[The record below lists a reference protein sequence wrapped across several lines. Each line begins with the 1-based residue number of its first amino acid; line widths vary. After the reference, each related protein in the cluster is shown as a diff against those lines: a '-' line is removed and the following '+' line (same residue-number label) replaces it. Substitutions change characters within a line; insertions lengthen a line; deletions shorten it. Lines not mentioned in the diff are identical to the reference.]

1 MLDYKEP
8 EKNIQLDSM
17 VLTWSDLSIIQDFF
31 IDAIQPEADGK
42 PLIELPNYLKV
53 FLNDTEENN
62 LDSLLCKTLQSDG
75 SGLSQTH
82 LQQHSDLPQEGLSIS
97 AQKQQLDSNVL
108 YLLFTSEKVKEI
120 PVPKQPKDI
129 PKEERKQYLLKEHI
143 KMLLKSPI
151 VNIDSLIPLIKT
163 NDQQI
168 A

>member
-62 LDSLLCKTLQSDG
+62 LDSLLCKTL
-75 SGLSQTH
+75 
-82 LQQHSDLPQEGLSIS
+82 
-97 AQKQQLDSNVL
+97 
-108 YLLFTSEKVKEI
+108 
-120 PVPKQPKDI
+120 
-129 PKEERKQYLLKEHI
+129 
-143 KMLLKSPI
+143 
-151 VNIDSLIPLIKT
+151 
-163 NDQQI
+163 
-168 A
+168 